1 MLVHI
6 ENLLSTEQVR
16 LVRSKLDAT
25 SAPWVD
31 GRVTAG
37 FQGAPVKFNQQIDEL
52 SPLAH
57 ELGDLI
63 LAQLE
68 RQPRFISACL
78 PLAVYPPMFNRY
90 GEGMNFG
97 SHVDGS
103 IRIVPGTGR
112 RLRTDI
118 SATLFLSEPGDYDG
132 GELQIDDA
140 FGMHSVKLAAGDMI
154 VYPASSLHR
163 VMPITRGTRVA
174 SFFWV
179 QSMIRDDAQRTL
191 LFDMDNAIQTLN
203 RTGADE
209 TARSTLVGNYHNLV
223 RMWGEA

>member
-6 ENLLSTEQVR
+6 EKLLSPEQVKLMR
-16 LVRSKLDAT
+16 GKLDAAG
-25 SAPWVD
+25 APWVD
-31 GRVTAG
+31 GRITAG

-52 SPLAH
+52 SPLAR

-68 RQPRFISACL
+68 RYPRFISACL

-90 GEGMNFG
+90 GEGMRFG

-103 IRIVPGTGR
+103 IRIVPGSGR
-112 RLRTDI
+112 RMRTDI
-118 SATLFLSEPGDYDG
+118 SATLFLSEPDEYDG

-140 FGMHSVKLAAGDMI
+140 FGMHSAKLAAGDMI

-163 VMPITRGTRVA
+163 VTPITRGTRIA

-179 QSMIRDDAQRTL
+179 QSMIRDEAQRTL
-191 LFDMDNAIQTLN
+191 LFDMDNAIQALN

-209 TARSTLVGNYHNLV
+209 TARTTLVGNYHNLV

>member
-6 ENLLSTEQVR
+6 EKVLSAEQV
-16 LVRSKLDAT
+16 KLARGKLEAT
-25 SAPWVD
+25 GAPWVD

-52 SPLAH
+52 SPLAR

-68 RQPRFISACL
+68 RHPRFISACL

-90 GEGMNFG
+90 SEGMTFG

-103 IRIVPGTGR
+103 IRIVPGSGR

-118 SATLFLSEPGDYDG
+118 SATLFLSEPSEYDG

-140 FGMHSVKLAAGDMI
+140 FGMHGAKLTAGDMI

-163 VMPITRGTRVA
+163 VTPITRGTRIA

-179 QSMIRDDAQRTL
+179 QSMIRDESQRAL
-191 LFDMDNAIQTLN
+191 LFDMDNAIQSLN

-209 TARSTLVGNYHNLV
+209 AARSTLVGNYHNLV
-223 RMWGEA
+223 RMWGEV

>member
-6 ENLLSTEQVR
+6 EKVLSAEQV
-16 LVRSKLDAT
+16 KLARGKLEAT
-25 SAPWVD
+25 GAPWVD

-52 SPLAH
+52 SPLAR

-68 RQPRFISACL
+68 RHPRFISACL

-90 GEGMNFG
+90 SEGMTFG

-103 IRIVPGTGR
+103 IRIVPGSGR

-118 SATLFLSEPGDYDG
+118 SATLFLSEPSEYDG

-140 FGMHSVKLAAGDMI
+140 FGMHGAKLTAGDMI

-163 VMPITRGTRVA
+163 VTPITRGTRIA

-179 QSMIRDDAQRTL
+179 QSMIRDESQRAL
-191 LFDMDNAIQTLN
+191 LFDMDNAIQSLN

-209 TARSTLVGNYHNLV
+209 SARSTLVGNYHNLV
-223 RMWGEA
+223 RMWGEV

>member
-1 MLVHI
+1 MLVQI
-6 ENLLSTEQVR
+6 PQVLTPEQVQ
-16 LVRSKLDAT
+16 LVRAKLDNAG
-25 SAPWVD
+25 SAWVD

-37 FQGAPVKFNQQIDEL
+37 FQGAPVKHNQQIDEK
-52 SPLAH
+52 SALAH

-68 RQPRFISACL
+68 RNPRFISACL
-78 PLAVYPPMFNRY
+78 PLTVYPPMFNRY
-90 GEGMNFG
+90 SEGMTFG

-103 IRIVPGTGR
+103 IRIVPGNGR

-118 SATLFLSEPGDYDG
+118 SATLFLSDPDSYDG

-140 FGMHSVKLAAGDMI
+140 YGMHSIKLAAGDMI

-163 VMPITRGTRVA
+163 VTPITRGVRVA

-179 QSMIRDDAQRTL
+179 QSMVRDDGQRTML
-191 LFDMDNAIQTLN
+191 YDMDNAIQTLN
-203 RTGADE
+203 RTQADE
-209 TARSTLVGNYHNLV
+209 SARATLVGTYHNLL
-223 RMWGEA
+223 RMWSEV

>member
-6 ENLLSTEQVR
+6 EKILSAEQVKSAR
-16 LVRSKLDAT
+16 GKLEA
-25 SAPWVD
+25 SASPWVD

-37 FQGAPVKFNQQIDEL
+37 FQGAPVKFNQQLDER

-68 RQPRFISACL
+68 RHPRFISACL
-78 PLAVYPPMFNRY
+78 PLTVYPPMFNRY
-90 GEGMNFG
+90 SEGMTFG

-103 IRIVPGTGR
+103 IRIVPGSGR

-118 SATLFLSEPGDYDG
+118 SATLFLSEPDEYDG

-140 FGMHSVKLAAGDMI
+140 FGTHSVKLAAGDMI

-163 VMPITRGTRVA
+163 VTPITRGARIA
-174 SFFWV
+174 SFFWM
-179 QSMIRDDAQRTL
+179 QSMVRDDAQRTL

-203 RTGADE
+203 RSAADE
-209 TARSTLVGNYHNLV
+209 SARATLVGNYHNLL
-223 RMWGEA
+223 RMWGEV